1 MKRILVTGKNSYIG
15 DNFTNWMNQWP
26 DNYQVIQ
33 ESLVGQA
40 WKQSDWSNYD
50 VVLHVAGLAHNSAD
64 PQLKDQYY
72 RINRDLTIEAAKKA
86 KEAGV
91 KQFIFMSS
99 IIVFGSKIS
108 RITKETLPNPDNF
121 YGDSK
126 LKAEQGLK
134 ELIDEDFKIAI
145 IRPPMVYGPGS
156 KGNFPKLVKIAK
168 FTPIFPD
175 YNNKR
180 SMIYI
185 DNLMAVL
192 KEIVDQDGWGYIHPQ
207 NKEYVKTSEMV
218 KLIGQAANHKIYFVR
233 WFNPVIQAMMGIG
246 LINKV
251 FGDLYYEETRY
262 NNSIIDFKS
271 TIEESVLQET
281 SYD

>member
-15 DNFTNWMNQWP
+15 DNFTHWMNQWP

-33 ESLVGQA
+33 ESLIGQA
-40 WKQSDWSNYD
+40 WEQSDWSNYD

-64 PQLKDQYY
+64 PQLKNQYY

-99 IIVFGSKIS
+99 IIVFGSKVS

-126 LKAEQGLK
+126 LQAEQGLE
-134 ELIDEDFKIAI
+134 ELIDEDFKVAI

-156 KGNFPKLVKIAK
+156 KGNFPLLVKLAK
-168 FTPIFPD
+168 KTPIFPD

-192 KEIVDQDGWGYIHPQ
+192 KEVVDQDGWGYIHPQ

-233 WFNPVIQAMMGIG
+233 WFNPAIQAMMGIG

-251 FGDLYYEETRY
+251 FGDLYYEEH
-262 NNSIIDFKS
+262 IDRITDAIS
-271 TIEESVLQET
+271 LEESIRR
-281 SYD
+281 SI

>member
-15 DNFTNWMNQWP
+15 DNFTQWMNQWP

-33 ESLVGQA
+33 ESLIGQA
-40 WKQSDWSNYD
+40 WKQSDWSSYE

-99 IIVFGSKIS
+99 IIVFGSKVS

-126 LKAEQGLK
+126 LQAEQGLE
-134 ELIDEDFKIAI
+134 ELIDEDFKVAI

-192 KEIVDQDGWGYIHPQ
+192 KEVVDQDGWGYIHPQ

-218 KLIGQAANHKIYFVR
+218 KLIGQAANHKIYFLR

-251 FGDLYYEETRY
+251 FGDLYYEEH
-262 NNSIIDFKS
+262 IDHITDTVS
-271 TIEESVLQET
+271 LEESIRR
-281 SYD
+281 SI

>member
-15 DNFTNWMNQWP
+15 DNFTHWMNQWP

-33 ESLVGQA
+33 ESLIGQG
-40 WKQSDWSNYD
+40 WKQSDWSNYE

-99 IIVFGSKIS
+99 IIVFGSKVS

-126 LKAEQGLK
+126 LQAEYGLE
-134 ELIDEDFKIAI
+134 ELIDDDFKVAI
-145 IRPPMVYGPGS
+145 VRPPMVYGPGS

-192 KEIVDQDGWGYIHPQ
+192 KEVVDRDGWGYIHPQ

-218 KLIGQAANHKIYFVR
+218 KLIGKAANHKIYFVR
-233 WFNPVIQAMMGIG
+233 WFNFVIQAMMGIG

-251 FGDLYYEETRY
+251 FGDLYYEEH
-262 NNSIIDFKS
+262 IDHITD
-271 TIEESVLQET
+271 TISLEESIRR
-281 SYD
+281 SI

>member
-99 IIVFGSKIS
+99 IIVFGSKVS

-192 KEIVDQDGWGYIHPQ
+192 KEVVDQDGWGYIHPQ

-251 FGDLYYEETRY
+251 FGDLYYEEH
-262 NNSIIDFKS
+262 IDHITD
-271 TIEESVLQET
+271 TISLEESIRR
-281 SYD
+281 SI